1 MCTKTQADCYWWS
14 SVDSETAG
22 RKEAVVV
29 NVGFRSERSAEDVL
43 RRAEKNVAK

>member
-22 RKEAVVV
+22 RKEAVV
-29 NVGFRSERSAEDVL
+29 NVGFRSEHSAGDVL
-43 RRAEKNVAK
+43 